1 MRILITGINYSPELT
16 GIGKYTGELA
26 EWLVANGHEV
36 MVITAPPY
44 YPDWKVVLPYSSWKY
59 SKEIIDGVR
68 VWRCPLWVPKKPSG
82 LKRLLHL
89 FSFAISSTPVMLAQ
103 MFWRPDVVLVIEPPL
118 FCAPIAWMTAKLSGA
133 QSWLHIQD
141 FELDAAFELG
151 LLKGEL
157 GKKLA
162 LKAEHSLLNQ
172 FNAVSTI
179 SHKMLERLAA
189 KGIDPNKSILFPN
202 WVDLA
207 PFQVDESTPKSKP
220 KDFRAQL
227 KISPD
232 AVVAMYSGNM
242 GNKQGLEIL
251 SEVARICQQTEAEN
265 KRDTSAPKIQ
275 FVFCGAG
282 AARDELVS
290 SCADL
295 QNVKFLDLQPLEDL
309 PALLRTADIHLLP
322 QRAEVEDLVMPSKL
336 TGMLASSRAVVA
348 SSRVKTELANVVME
362 CGLLV
367 KPGDSHAFALAIQS
381 LAANEGMRSKLGA
394 AGKKYA
400 EKHLDKEM
408 ILRTFESKLGQ
419 LQAQSD

>member
-16 GIGKYTGELA
+16 GIGKYTGEMA

-36 MVITAPPY
+36 KVITAPPY
-44 YPDWKVVLPYSSWKY
+44 YPDWKVLPPYSSWRY
-59 SKEIIDGVR
+59 FKEIIGGVQ

-89 FSFAISSTPVMLAQ
+89 FSFALSSAPVMLAQ
-103 MFWRPDVVLVIEPPL
+103 VFWKPDVVLVVEPPL
-118 FCAPIAWMTAKLSGA
+118 FCAPIAWMTAKLAGA

-141 FELDAAFELG
+141 FELDAAFDLG
-151 LLKGEL
+151 LLKGRL
-157 GKKLA
+157 TKQLA
-162 LKAEHSLLNQ
+162 LKAERSLLNQ
-172 FNAVSTI
+172 FNVVSTI
-179 SHKMLERLAA
+179 SHKMLERLAT
-189 KGIDPNKSILFPN
+189 KGINPNKSILFPN

-207 PFQVDESTPKSKP
+207 TFHVDESTLQSKP

-251 SEVARICQQTEAEN
+251 SEVARICQQAEAEN
-265 KRDTSAPKIQ
+265 KISPNSLKIQ

-282 AARDELVS
+282 AAKGELVRA
-290 SCADL
+290 CADL
-295 QNVKFLDLQPLEDL
+295 LNVKFLDLQPLEDL

-336 TGMLASSRAVVA
+336 TGMLASARAVVA
-348 SSRVKTELANVVME
+348 SSRVNTELAKVVTE

-367 KPGDSHAFALAIQS
+367 EPGDSHAFALAIQS
-381 LAANEGMRSKLGA
+381 LAANEGVRSKLGA
-394 AGKKYA
+394 AGKIYA
-400 EKHLDKEM
+400 EKHLDKEI

-419 LQAQSD
+419 SKA

>member
-1 MRILITGINYSPELT
+1 MRILLNGINYTPELT

-36 MVITAPPY
+36 KVITAPPY
-44 YPDWKVVLPYSSWKY
+44 YPDWKVLPPYSSWKY
-59 SKEIIDGVR
+59 SKEIIAGVQ

-89 FSFAISSTPVMLAQ
+89 FSFAISSAPVMFAQ
-103 MFWRPDVVLVIEPPL
+103 VFWKPDVVLVVEPPL

-141 FELDAAFELG
+141 FELDAAFDLG

-157 GKKLA
+157 TKQLA
-162 LKAEHSLLNQ
+162 LKAESSLLNQ
-172 FNAVSTI
+172 FNVVSTI
-179 SHKMLERLAA
+179 SHKMLERLAT
-189 KGIDPNKSILFPN
+189 KGINPNKSILFPN

-207 PFQVDESTPKSKP
+207 PFQVDESALRSKP

-251 SEVARICQQTEAEN
+251 GEVARICQRTEAEN
-265 KRDTSAPKIQ
+265 KISPNNSKIE

-282 AARDELVS
+282 AAKDELVR

-309 PALLRTADIHLLP
+309 PVLLRAADIHLLP

-336 TGMLASSRAVVA
+336 TGMLASARAVVA
-348 SSRVKTELANVVME
+348 SSRVNTELAKVVTE

-367 KPGDSHAFALAIQS
+367 EPGDSHAFALAIQS

-394 AGKKYA
+394 AGKIYA

-408 ILRTFESKLGQ
+408 ILRAFESRLGQ
-419 LQAQSD
+419 SQA

>member
-1 MRILITGINYSPELT
+1 MRILLNGINYTPELT

-36 MVITAPPY
+36 KVVTAPPY
-44 YPDWKVVLPYSSWKY
+44 YPDWRVLRPYFSWKY
-59 SKEIIDGVR
+59 SEEFICGVQ

-89 FSFAISSTPVMLAQ
+89 FSFAISSAPVMLSQ
-103 MFWRPDVVLVIEPPL
+103 VFWKPDVVLVIEPPL
-118 FCAPIAWMTAKLSGA
+118 FCAPIAWITAKLSGA

-141 FELDAAFELG
+141 FELDAAFDLG

-157 GKKLA
+157 TKQLA
-162 LKAEHSLLNQ
+162 LKSERSLLNQ
-172 FNAVSTI
+172 FNVVSTI
-179 SHKMLERLAA
+179 SHKMLERLAT
-189 KGIDPNKSILFPN
+189 KGINSNQSILFPN

-207 PFQVDESTPKSKP
+207 PFQVDESALKSKP

-251 SEVARICQQTEAEN
+251 GEVARICQQTEAKN
-265 KRDTSAPKIQ
+265 KIDPITPKIQ

-282 AARDELVS
+282 AAKDELVRA
-290 SCADL
+290 CTDL

-309 PALLRTADIHLLP
+309 PTLLRTADIHLLP

-336 TGMLASSRAVVA
+336 TGMLASARAVVA
-348 SSRVKTELANVVME
+348 SSRVNTELAKTVME

-367 KPGDSHAFALAIQS
+367 EPGDSHAFALAIQS
-381 LAANEGMRSKLGA
+381 LAANEGMRTKLGA
-394 AGKKYA
+394 AGKMYA
-400 EKHLDKEM
+400 EKYLDKEM
-408 ILRTFESKLGQ
+408 ILRDFERKLGQ
-419 LQAQSD
+419 SKV